1 MVWEALPIKSSRS
14 AVRYVSTAGDASGPR
29 LWVSLAGIRSGYPG
43 RFCTER
49 SLQVPLGGGGFRGR
63 DCAHRRERERT
74 GERFGDA
81 GASRHAWRRRGAVRS
96 CLLCIA
102 TRGRLSI
109 NGEAQ
114 WGGKRS
120 PAMDCTHIAPF
131 CSPGSGAKRWE
142 HRDRVLLGC
151 GYPGRSLKPANHV
164 MLNAVKHLS
173 ALRLGYLSGFTS
185 TGKSPGAL
193 DGRSLQRGR

>member
-1 MVWEALPIKSSRS
+1 MGRHN
-14 AVRYVSTAGDASGPR
+14 GDASGPR
-29 LWVSLAGIRSGYPG
+29 LWVLLTSHRSVARDQERSGYPG

-49 SLQVPLGGGGFRGR
+49 SLQVPLGGGRFRGR

-102 TRGRLSI
+102 TGGRLSI

-114 WGGKRS
+114 WGCKRS

-131 CSPGSGAKRWE
+131 RSPGSGAKRWE

-151 GYPGRSLKPANHV
+151 GYPGRSTAETRNLYPGKDHP
-164 MLNAVKHLS
+164 
-173 ALRLGYLSGFTS
+173 ALRAPLLAG
-185 TGKSPGAL
+185 
-193 DGRSLQRGR
+193 